1 MTTRNRQR
9 GAVLLV
15 GLIIL
20 MTAMAAALVSMFS
33 QKMGNARR
41 EQQTANALAQ
51 AKQALLGDAFSR
63 SLASSICGTD
73 CPRPGDLPCP
83 DLHPLGDPNEGRPGN
98 AANQCPN
105 NTNVLGRLPWRTL
118 GLPDLRDGWGE
129 RLWYARSERFRN
141 QFHVAM
147 GPLNPDTAYGQ
158 ISVRASDGGSMLNT
172 AAAASGSGAVAVI
185 IAPGAPL
192 TRNDGLQQSRGTA
205 NYLTAA
211 HYLDCWGTSG
221 CNIEDNA
228 NFINGSPTNGFIMGP
243 IRNNGRDVVNDRLI
257 TISRDE
263 MLSVMSNRV
272 AGETAQ
278 ALETYFTGNSFYKG
292 AAPLSNQNCLGTG
305 NVFGSC
311 DGVSG
316 LTFGRM
322 PALPSPVAAPFNGMV
337 NNNWFQQNGWREFVF
352 YAIAP
357 DCSSESVNCVA
368 GGGLI
373 TVNNQ
378 SGTAIA
384 GKRVVVIVSGGALG
398 GQVRVSAADKTILAN
413 YLEDINVNQI
423 PASNLFTRRPATPN
437 VSFNDVLAT
446 VPRLP

>member
-41 EQQTANALAQ
+41 EQQTADSLAQ
-51 AKQALLGDAFSR
+51 AKQALLGYAFSQA
-63 SLASSICGTD
+63 LSSGCAFN

-83 DLHPLGDPNEGRPGN
+83 DTHSLGSPKEGTPGN
-98 AANQCPN
+98 NADVCVNNAN
-105 NTNVLGRLPWRTL
+105 LIGRLPWRTL

-141 QFHVAM
+141 RARAAM

-158 ISVRASDGGSMLNT
+158 ISVRASDGSSMLNT

-192 TRNDGLQQSRGTA
+192 TRNDGLQQSRGAA

-221 CNIEDNA
+221 CNVEDNA
-228 NFINGSPTNGFIMGP
+228 NFVNGSAGNGFIMGP
-243 IRNNGRDVVNDRLI
+243 IRANGRDVVNDRLI
-257 TISRDE
+257 TVSRDE
-263 MLSVMSNRV
+263 ILAVMAKRV

-278 ALETYFTGNSFYKG
+278 ALEGYYGNHSYFPG
-292 AAPLSNQNCLGTG
+292 AAPLGNQNCLGTG
-305 NVFGSC
+305 VVAGGCLSVA
-311 DGVSG
+311 GA
-316 LTFGRM
+316 TFGRI
-322 PALPSPVAAPFNGMV
+322 PAMGSPLAEPFNGV
-337 NNNWFQQNGWREFVF
+337 NNGSWFQQNGWREFVF